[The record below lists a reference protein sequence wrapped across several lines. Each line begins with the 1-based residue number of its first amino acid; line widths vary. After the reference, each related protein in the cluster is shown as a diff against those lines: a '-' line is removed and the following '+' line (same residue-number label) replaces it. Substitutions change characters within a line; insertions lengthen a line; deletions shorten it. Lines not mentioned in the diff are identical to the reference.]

1 MQQAIAQAETV
12 LVILG
17 DPSRSQ
23 NALFEAGMA
32 VGMGKRVIVIADPGE
47 GTPPPDLDGL
57 LTIRARPYDLQAITF
72 ALGQAQG
79 RETPASVA
87 APAVGHPLGDARVD
101 ELLALLKKGGW
112 RERSVVEV
120 LKTAL
125 EEAGTVTVERPV
137 QDTGRRIDL
146 GVWSDDLDAIALN
159 PLLIEVKRTLS
170 REAVGQT
177 LALLQGSP
185 MHAALLVHLDK
196 PSSQKDRHE
205 ALEVTFPVLAIPLG
219 TLFERLRTSS
229 FAEVVRD
236 LRNQAVHGVPAAS

>member
-17 DPSRSQ
+17 DPARSQ

-32 VGMGKRVIVIADPGE
+32 VGMGKRVILITDPGE
-47 GTPPPDLDGL
+47 ETPPPDLDGL
-57 LTIRARPYDLQAITF
+57 LTIRARPDDLQAITF

-79 RETPASVA
+79 RAAPASVA

-101 ELLALLKKGGW
+101 ELLALLKKGGP
-112 RERSVVEV
+112 RERSVMEV

-137 QDTGRRIDL
+137 QDTRRRIDL

-170 REAVGQT
+170 RDAVSQT
-177 LALLQGSP
+177 LALLQSSP

-196 PSSQKDRHE
+196 PPSQEGRHE
-205 ALEVTFPVLAIPLG
+205 ALEVTFPVLAIPLE
-219 TLFERLRTSS
+219 TLLERMRTSS